1 MRPDVFQERPSSRVR
16 SGRSRRRDVPSTRP
30 AGRRRLLAVEQLEG
44 RTLLTDVTP
53 FTPRFS
59 TDTNGDIAIV
69 ANTLMTVSSNNP
81 DAANIQ
87 AGVNNPSG
95 VDNNNLDMV
104 YVNDGLQPH
113 NNVRLQ
119 FSPTQ
124 PAAGSHR
131 TLRRLVLG
139 RRLGYWFF
147 I

>member
-1 MRPDVFQERPSSRVR
+1 MRPDVFQERPSSRVQ

-69 ANTLMTVSSNNP
+69 ANTLMTVSPTNSN
-81 DAANIQ
+81 AANIQ

-95 VDNNNLDMV
+95 VDNNNLSTSRMSK
-104 YVNDGLQPH
+104 
-113 NNVRLQ
+113 
-119 FSPTQ
+119 FCE
-124 PAAGSHR
+124 
-131 TLRRLVLG
+131 LRRN
-139 RRLGYWFF
+139 
-147 I
+147 